1 MNHFKRKRA
10 CVIVHNNHS
19 IPDCIDALNNGKLIK
34 LIKTY
39 KKTLRNPEKSTN
51 FAKKTLRNP
60 EDSLRN
66 PEDSLR
72 NQQSEQAV
80 SEKNEINEDHFLQ
93 LARDAKSIKTY
104 SCLYCDTEFTR
115 KDNLKVHM
123 TKYCKQYPAIQDTSQ
138 INELKNELLREKEM
152 RQRDMELIYD
162 LKTQVGVLLD
172 KVGNTYNTNTYNI
185 VINPFGKENIKY
197 ISPDYVNKLINKGPY
212 KSIPKLLEYIH
223 FNPKHKENHNIKIS
237 NKKQPYAQIYNGK
250 EWLIQD
256 KKRTINSMSNKAF
269 TIINEHYSG
278 TNQYM
283 QSFTESYTRRIPEL
297 TKRLRKDV
305 ELLILNNQTDD
316 V

>member
-10 CVIVHNNHS
+10 CTIVHNSYS
-19 IPDCIDALNNGKLIK
+19 ILECIDALNAGKLKK

-51 FAKKTLRNP
+51 FIKKTLRNP

-72 NQQSEQAV
+72 NRESEQTV
-80 SEKNEINEDHFLQ
+80 VGKNEINEPRVLDM
-93 LARDAKSIKTY
+93 ARCSKSIKTY
-104 SCLYCDTEFTR
+104 SCLHCDKEFTR

-123 TKYCKQYPAIQDTSQ
+123 VKYCKHYPPIQDTSQ
-138 INELKNELLREKEM
+138 INELRNELLREKEM
-152 RQRDMELIYD
+152 RQRDMALICD

-185 VINPFGKENIKY
+185 VINPFGKENVKY
-197 ISPDYVNKLINKGPY
+197 ISPDYVNKLINNGPY
-212 KSIPKLLEYIH
+212 ESIPKLLEYIH

-283 QSFTESYTRRIPEL
+283 QSFTESYTKRIPEL

-305 ELLILNNQTDD
+305 EIIILNNQNDD